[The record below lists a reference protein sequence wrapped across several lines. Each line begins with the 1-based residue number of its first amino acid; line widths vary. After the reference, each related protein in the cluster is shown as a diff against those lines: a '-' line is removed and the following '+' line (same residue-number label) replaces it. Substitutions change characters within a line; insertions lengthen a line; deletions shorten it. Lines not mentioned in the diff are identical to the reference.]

1 MVLGEDAAAAVRLR
15 DRLAVVVALGLFHVV
30 ARGLEVV
37 DVVVV
42 VVVVVAV
49 AAAAGCCGSCCGG
62 GGGEVDGGTGS
73 GIRGG
78 GDVEGGE

>member
-42 VVVVVAV
+42 VVVAV

-62 GGGEVDGGTGS
+62 GGGVDGGTGS

-78 GDVEGGE
+78 GEVEGGE